1 MTCRDHEL
9 PVYIV
14 SLSLF
19 LHLRYI
25 MPSIGFPPF
34 STNFRDFHIGVHAFM
49 DIHLSFAMTPA
60 TGERVRPSNADGRVR
75 FALKPTYLPVFL
87 SAFPVS
93 FLFLLFSS
101 FVRKETFLCERTPRY
116 T

>member
-1 MTCRDHEL
+1 
-9 PVYIV
+9 
-14 SLSLF
+14 
-19 LHLRYI
+19 

-60 TGERVRPSNADGRVR
+60 TGGGRVRPSNADGRVR
-75 FALKPTYLPVFL
+75 FALKPTYLPIFL

-93 FLFLLFSS
+93 FPFLFLFLLLEKKHFS
-101 FVRKETFLCERTPRY
+101 VRERHGTRSIFLGLRAW
-116 T
+116 